1 MTVAEG
7 RGVRADPNVTPLI
20 DVLLVL
26 LIIFMVIVPVTPKGL
41 AVLVPQPPQHA
52 AATDNPIV
60 LEVLRMPSGAAYR
73 INGTTMGGGV
83 AGQARLAA
91 ELNRIYSTRAD
102 KVLFVEGDPGAQLC
116 VRGRGAR
123 PQPCRRRRP
132 RRHRYSCDGRQASR
146 LPLTSSLL
154 TGSWL
159 PALELPAS
167 SPLPVLS

>member
-102 KVLFVEGDPGAQLC
+102 KVLFVQGDPGLSFASVAAVLDLSHAAG
-116 VRGRGAR
+116 VDHVAIVTRAMAA
-123 PQPCRRRRP
+123 
-132 RRHRYSCDGRQASR
+132 RQAAFR
-146 LPLTSSLL
+146 
-154 TGSWL
+154 
-159 PALELPAS
+159 
-167 SPLPVLS
+167 